1 MYESATYEELKS
13 LPKEQ
18 KPNAWKELR
27 AMYSTQKELA
37 LKLGVSPA
45 IVYNMISRYAKDD
58 INENEKEMS
67 LKPVRTLKRTRKR
80 AKKADN
86 QDKPEQIV
94 SITEAKPVFE
104 EIPKIAA
111 NNENVTDTFSIFIK
125 KILSG
130 EDAQFLLNGIGGTLL
145 KGQKYTV
152 EIKITEK

>member
-18 KPNAWKELR
+18 KPNAWKELK

-45 IVYNMISRYAKDD
+45 IVYNMISRYAKDEA
-58 INENEKEMS
+58 NKNEKEIS
-67 LKPVRTLKRTRKR
+67 SKPVKTLKRIRRKV
-80 AKKADN
+80 KADN
-86 QDKPEQIV
+86 QENPEQIV
-94 SITEAKPVFE
+94 SIVEAKPVFDKV
-104 EIPKIAA
+104 PKITI
-111 NNENVTDTFSIFIK
+111 NNEDAADTFSISIK

-145 KGQKYTV
+145 KNQKYTV